1 MAKVPYGMRSFD
13 ATFRAIQ
20 RPALS
25 PADRFALIRRA
36 ADAIAAEYPTGDLM
50 GYVLNIMQAMAD
62 VAGNNRP
69 DPDNVELLRD
79 AATRYGL

>member
-25 PADRFALIRRA
+25 AKDRFALIQRA
-36 ADAIAAEYPTGDLM
+36 GDAVLARYPEGGLM
-50 GYVLNIMQAMAD
+50 GWVLNVMEAMAD
-62 VAGNNRP
+62 VASNNRP
-69 DPDNVELLRD
+69 DPESIAILQD
-79 AATRYGL
+79 AANIE